1 MVITL
6 SESFFFSLIKK
17 LFKKLFFYSLLSA
30 TIALETGG
38 RALERTLDYLYACA
52 SNIEWINYC
61 DSDSEDLL
69 GADSISEIS
78 DEDEDNID
86 DVEADVENDVEM
98 YDTEPETSH
107 SK

>member
-1 MVITL
+1 L
-6 SESFFFSLIKK
+6 KEPLI
-17 LFKKLFFYSLLSA
+17 
-30 TIALETGG
+30 I
-38 RALERTLDYLYACA
+38 YACA

-61 DSDSEDLL
+61 DSDSDSEDLL

-86 DVEADVENDVEM
+86 DVEADVENYVEM